1 MKKNQ
6 KRRFLAPIIVLF
18 VILCALLIIAA
29 RRLRPV
35 LAAMAKMQ
43 AEALATDIL
52 ADTMRNVLQESGVQS
67 EDLVTYYYN
76 PSGEVFA
83 YSVDT
88 VTIENLAAQ
97 ANTEMGEYLAEHEE
111 FVLEIPMG
119 QITHNPLLAALGPD
133 IPVHVRVVGNPGV
146 DYGRSFE
153 DAGINEINHR
163 IWIQMELVIQV
174 TTPLLTDVLTSS
186 MQFTLVDQTMS
197 GKVPAT
203 YLGLDRTS

>member
-119 QITHNPLLAALGPD
+119 QITHNPLLAALGPTF
-133 IPVHVRVVGNPGV
+133 PCMCV
-146 DYGRSFE
+146 
-153 DAGINEINHR
+153 
-163 IWIQMELVIQV
+163 
-174 TTPLLTDVLTSS
+174 
-186 MQFTLVDQTMS
+186 
-197 GKVPAT
+197 
-203 YLGLDRTS
+203 

>member
-83 YSVDT
+83 
-88 VTIENLAAQ
+88 
-97 ANTEMGEYLAEHEE
+97 
-111 FVLEIPMG
+111 
-119 QITHNPLLAALGPD
+119 
-133 IPVHVRVVGNPGV
+133 
-146 DYGRSFE
+146 
-153 DAGINEINHR
+153 
-163 IWIQMELVIQV
+163 
-174 TTPLLTDVLTSS
+174 
-186 MQFTLVDQTMS
+186 
-197 GKVPAT
+197 
-203 YLGLDRTS
+203 